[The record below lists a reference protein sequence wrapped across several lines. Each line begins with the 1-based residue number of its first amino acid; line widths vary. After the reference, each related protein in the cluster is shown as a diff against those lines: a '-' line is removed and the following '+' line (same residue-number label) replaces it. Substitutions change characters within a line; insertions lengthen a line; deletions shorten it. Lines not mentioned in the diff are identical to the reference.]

1 MRTYEEIYDLF
12 VDLIKG
18 NIDEIKVTFAEMKML
33 DKKILSYMP
42 YIGGGK
48 VGFGCI
54 GRRYNYADIIRK
66 LCKKNFDNYNNK
78 IRPEIEEALVS
89 WNDKDVAFI
98 KNDVYF

>member
-18 NIDEIKVTFAEMKML
+18 NIDEVKVTFAEVEML

-66 LCKKNFDNYNNK
+66 LCKKNNIIQITDF
-78 IRPEIEEALVS
+78 
-89 WNDKDVAFI
+89 
-98 KNDVYF
+98 KNHDFKFRKG